1 MSVKR
6 EFTFDSG
13 DGRTKI
19 HAVEWRPEKGEIRG
33 VLQIFH
39 GMVEFIE
46 RYEETAEYLTERGF
60 VVVGNDHLGHGRSI
74 VSKEEYG
81 FFCENDG
88 NAVVLGDLRRLH
100 EKAKKAIYTH
110 GPCFLNVLSPCP
122 RGWQYETALLPKVCQ
137 LAVDTCLWP
146 MYEVEDG
153 VWHLTYEPKK
163 KLPIEDFLRPQGRF
177 KHLFKP
183 GNEHLI
189 EQFQAEVDRRW
200 EDLLYKCNR

>member
-100 EKAKKAIYTH
+100 EKAKKK
-110 GPCFLNVLSPCP
+110 
-122 RGWQYETALLPKVCQ
+122 WPKVPYFILGHSMGSFLLRQ
-137 LAVDTCLWP
+137 YLARYGSEL
-146 MYEVEDG
+146 DG
-153 VWHLTYEPKK
+153 AVIMGTGTQPAAALKAGQR
-163 KLPIEDFLRPQGRF
+163 L
-177 KHLFKP
+177 
-183 GNEHLI
+183 
-189 EQFQAEVDRRW
+189 
-200 EDLLYKCNR
+200 

>member
-19 HAVEWRPEKGEIRG
+19 HAVEGDRKRGEICG

-60 VVVGNDHLGHGRSI
+60 VVVGNDHLGHGSSI
-74 VSKEEYG
+74 VSRREYG
-81 FFCENDG
+81 FFCENNG

-100 EKAKKAIYTH
+100 EKAKRNGRRFRILFWDTVWDLS
-110 GPCFLNVLSPCP
+110 CFASILPDMVRAWTEQLSWARGLSP
-122 RGWQYETALLPKVCQ
+122 
-137 LAVDTCLWP
+137 
-146 MYEVEDG
+146 
-153 VWHLTYEPKK
+153 
-163 KLPIEDFLRPQGRF
+163 
-177 KHLFKP
+177 
-183 GNEHLI
+183 
-189 EQFQAEVDRRW
+189 RR
-200 EDLLYKCNR
+200 R